1 MANQLI
7 SFGFYETITN
17 SLTTEKYSNL
27 NSSLKI
33 EDNIR
38 ILNPL
43 SNDLGILR
51 RSMLFSGLESIA
63 YNLNRQQQRLKL
75 FEFGKTYCLLNGDRQ
90 ETKHLSI
97 VMTGPKDPMHWR
109 GKGENIDFFYTK
121 GIVSSLI
128 EKIGIKKTK
137 SFPSK
142 NPIFDEGQS
151 LKIGANK
158 LVEFGLANSEI
169 CSKFGIYQQLYFIDF
184 DWDVIVNSLQNT
196 NVKFKSISKF
206 PEVKRDLALLIDQEV
221 SFNSIYEIAK
231 KYDQKFLKEVSLF
244 DVYNGENLPNGKKS
258 YALSFTLQDK
268 NKTLTDKE
276 IDKFMSKL
284 QKRFERE
291 IGAELR

>member
-1 MANQLI
+1 MIEEILRIYGYNKVEIQDKFKSSISNFPKYSNHKIENALANQLI

-75 FEFGKTYCLLNGDRQ
+75 FEFGKTYCLLNGDRE

-128 EKIGIKKTK
+128 EKIGTKKTK
-137 SFPSK
+137 SFPVK

-158 LVEFGLANSEI
+158 LVEFGLVNSEI
-169 CSKFGIYQQLYFIDF
+169 SSKFGIDQPLYFICLLYT
-184 DWDVIVNSLQNT
+184 SP
-196 NVKFKSISKF
+196 S
-206 PEVKRDLALLIDQEV
+206 PRD
-221 SFNSIYEIAK
+221 S
-231 KYDQKFLKEVSLF
+231 
-244 DVYNGENLPNGKKS
+244 
-258 YALSFTLQDK
+258 
-268 NKTLTDKE
+268 
-276 IDKFMSKL
+276 
-284 QKRFERE
+284 
-291 IGAELR
+291 